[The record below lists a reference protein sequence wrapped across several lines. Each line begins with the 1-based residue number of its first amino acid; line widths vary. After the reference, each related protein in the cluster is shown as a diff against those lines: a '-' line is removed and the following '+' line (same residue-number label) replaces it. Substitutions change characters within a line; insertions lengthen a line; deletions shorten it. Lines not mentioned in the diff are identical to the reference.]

1 MERIHMQLQFRDRRI
16 LLEKVADS
24 ARKAVKMGEPYKP
37 YGGQFLEFCSIFF
50 IHIPNMHETYQKKYR
65 ILPIFLPAESAG
77 P

>member
-1 MERIHMQLQFRDRRI
+1 M
-16 LLEKVADS
+16 LEKVADS
-24 ARKAVKMGEPYKP
+24 ALFAPKLAEPYKP

-65 ILPIFLPAESAG
+65 ILPIFLPALSAK